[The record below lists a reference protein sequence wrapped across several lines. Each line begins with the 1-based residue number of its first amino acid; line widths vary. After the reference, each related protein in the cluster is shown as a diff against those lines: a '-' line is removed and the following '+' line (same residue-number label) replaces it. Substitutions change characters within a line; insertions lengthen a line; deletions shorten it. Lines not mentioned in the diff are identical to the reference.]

1 MPSQYGRYQVLH
13 KLGQGAMS
21 AVYLARD
28 PVLSRIAAVK
38 VLHTDLLYNP
48 TVLNRFFKEAKAV
61 SRIYSPH
68 VVGVH
73 DFGMEGQVPYIIM
86 EFVDGQTLQRII
98 QQLRGESMDSVVAAA
113 LMVQVAEGL
122 AETSKWGIV
131 HRDLKPDNLLLNRN
145 GLIKISDFG
154 ICHLKDHTLTQTGQL
169 LGSPGFMSPEQVN
182 GDKHPT
188 IQSDLFS
195 LGAVFYYLLAGLPPF
210 MAESVTDLYRKI
222 VEEPHI
228 PLSEVRSGLDRNLI
242 RLVDTLLQKDP
253 AKRGQGP
260 NEVCHHLRKYL
271 HKKKVISPVNR
282 IADYVQKLN
291 AAGVQTTSNLS
302 PEQIRMWMG
311 SLDLEKRPVRFSSRW
326 KGIAVIISILVLGL
340 GASSVYLL
348 TKQRTKGGSIPL
360 LSVTEP
366 EETQIPALP
375 EQVQPAV
382 KAELQNRIPNRNEAE
397 KVPEIIQSA
406 NTFSEIETSKTEI
419 PNAIQSNG
427 PTFLTIQS
435 VPPFVEVFM
444 DGKLLGRTPLERKPF
459 PPGKYRLEL
468 RPKLGAGVDTLIQVK
483 PGIQSFKFVL
493 MENPES
499 EGSD

>member
-68 VVGVH
+68 VVSIH

-98 QQLRGESMDSVVAAA
+98 QQLRGEAMDSVVAAA

-271 HKKKVISPVNR
+271 HRKKVLSPVNR

-311 SLDLEKRPVRFSSRW
+311 SLDLEKRPVHFSKQW
-326 KGIAVIISILVLGL
+326 KAGAATISILVLGL
-340 GASSVYLL
+340 GASSVYLM
-348 TKQRTKGGSIPL
+348 TKRAKGGAIS
-360 LSVTEP
+360 LSPVTEP
-366 EETQIPALP
+366 EEIQIHALP
-375 EQVQPAV
+375 EPVQPAV

-419 PNAIQSNG
+419 PDSMGATG
-427 PTFLTIQS
+427 PSLLTIQS
-435 VPPFVEVFM
+435 VPPFAEVFL
-444 DGKLLGRTPLERKPF
+444 DGKLLGRTPMQQKSYPAGE
-459 PPGKYRLEL
+459 YRLTL
-468 RPKLGAGVDTLIQVK
+468 RPKLGAGVDTLIQLK

-493 MENPES
+493 MKNPEPG
-499 EGSD
+499 GSD

>member
-1 MPSQYGRYQVLH
+1 MPSQFGRYQVLH

-38 VLHTDLLYNP
+38 VLHPDLLYNP

-61 SRIYSPH
+61 SKIQSPH
-68 VVGVH
+68 VVSVH

-98 QQLRGESMDSVVAAA
+98 KQLAREPMDPTVAAC
-113 LMVQVAEGL
+113 LMVQMAEGL

-145 GLIKISDFG
+145 GVLKISDFG

-182 GDKHPT
+182 GNKHPT
-188 IQSDLFS
+188 VQSDLFS
-195 LGAVFYYLLAGLPPF
+195 LGAVFYYLLSGRPPYL
-210 MAESVTDLYRKI
+210 AESVTDLYRKI
-222 VEEPHI
+222 AEEPHI

-260 NEVCHHLRKYL
+260 SEVCHHLQKYL
-271 HKKKVISPVNR
+271 HKKKVLSPVNR
-282 IADYVQKLN
+282 IADYVRKLN

-311 SLDLEKRPVRFSSRW
+311 SLDLEKLPVRFSIRR
-326 KGIAVIISILVLGL
+326 KMVAATISILVLGL
-340 GASSVYLL
+340 GASIVYRLS
-348 TKQRTKGGSIPL
+348 QRKMKGVSIS
-360 LSVTEP
+360 LSPVTEP
-366 EETQIPALP
+366 KEIQFPTLP
-375 EQVQPAV
+375 EPAQSV
-382 KAELQNRIPNRNEAE
+382 EKAEPQNVIPNRSEIE
-397 KVPEIIQSA
+397 QVPEIPQPA
-406 NTFSEIETSKTEI
+406 NTFSEIETSKPEI
-419 PNAIQSNG
+419 PDSLESTGQAL
-427 PTFLTIQS
+427 LTIQS
-435 VPPFVEVFM
+435 VPPFAEVFL
-444 DGKLLGRTPLERKPF
+444 DGNLLGRTPMEHKSYPT
-459 PPGKYRLEL
+459 GKYRLTL
-468 RPKLGAGVDTLIQVK
+468 KPKLGVGVDTLIQIK

-493 MENPES
+493 MKNPEPGDS
-499 EGSD
+499 N